1 MLVHLSEGNMIA
13 NDINKITETDL
24 LSLISEAVSEGKTIE
39 YKQLLQVSQDN
50 EKKEFLADVSSFANA
65 SGGDL
70 IIGISEKD
78 GVPKEMLGID
88 IDDEGLRR
96 VDSIIREGINPRL
109 PSVVIQPVKLT
120 NSKTAL
126 VIRISK
132 SWLSPHRVDFK
143 GHDKFFSR
151 STNGKYPLDVSEL
164 RTAFTLSETFTDGIR
179 RFREDRIT
187 KISADEMPILFGG
200 QSKIALHLIPLASL
214 KPVEKYDID
223 KIVSKP
229 ELLRPIYCGSWN
241 HRYNL
246 DGFITYSGT
255 EKLHSHSY
263 VQLYRRGIIE
273 AVESSLLVAKQEDRK
288 IIPSAYF
295 EAELIASLKN
305 YIQVMNTLKIEPPII
320 LFLTLVNVK
329 GYYMAEPPA
338 LWNIFNGSNSID
350 RDILML
356 PDVMIENY
364 GEEPD
369 HILRPCF
376 DAIWN
381 ACGMRG
387 SIYYDLNGKW
397 QRRN

>member
-1 MLVHLSEGNMIA
+1 MLA
-13 NDINKITETDL
+13 NEINKITESDL
-24 LSLISEAVSEGKTIE
+24 QSLIANAVSEGKTIE
-39 YKQLLQVSQDN
+39 YKQLLQISQDN
-50 EKKEFLADVSSFANA
+50 ERKEFLADVSSFANA

-70 IIGISEKD
+70 IIGISENS
-78 GVPKEMLGID
+78 GNPVELLGIE

-109 PSVVIQPVKLT
+109 PSVVIQPIKLA
-120 NSKTAL
+120 NSRTVL
-126 VIRISK
+126 VIRVGR

-164 RTAFTLSETFTDGIR
+164 RTAFTLSETLTDEIR
-179 RFREDRIT
+179 RFREDRIA
-187 KISADEMPILFGG
+187 KISASETPVLFGG
-200 QSKIALHLIPLASL
+200 NSKIVLHLIPLASL
-214 KPVEKYDID
+214 KPGEKYDID
-223 KIVSKP
+223 KIVAQP

-246 DGFITYSGT
+246 DGFVTYSGT
-255 EKLHSHSY
+255 ETIESHSY

-273 AVESSLLVAKQEDRK
+273 AVESGILGAKQEDRK

-295 EAELIASLKN
+295 EAELIASLKK
-305 YIQVMNTLKIEPPII
+305 YIQVMSALRIDPPVI

-329 GYYMAEPPA
+329 GYFMAEPPA
-338 LWNIFNGSNSID
+338 LWNPFYGSHSID

-364 GEEPD
+364 ADEAD
-369 HILRPCF
+369 HILRSCF

-387 SIYYDLNGKW
+387 SIFYDSNGRW
-397 QRRN
+397 QRKN